1 MKKLLIVPFLLML
14 VSCAG
19 APVVT
24 FQTIKP
30 PEINIGDVSKIAVAE
45 FEGPEGSG
53 ELAAY
58 KLTEYLVQTNR
69 FTVLERE
76 KIDKILQEQG
86 LSMTG
91 VIDQNSAVEIGK
103 LLGVDALIFGNV
115 TAYKCEDEE
124 GTRKVK
130 KKVGTGKYKK
140 VKRKNI
146 FTGKEYW
153 AEEEIMKTVLVDE
166 HYKIRKGVVS
176 VNFKVVDVK
185 TGKLLAV
192 KSLTLNKEYKSVEGR
207 GNIPAREEV
216 LNTLMEQIME
226 KFAGMI
232 APIKITVTRK
242 LEKGSEYVNKGVD
255 FAVNGLWDMAIKS
268 WKEGLKV
275 EPTNPAIYYN
285 LGVAYE
291 KMGDFI
297 SAGEMY
303 KKAVELN
310 PKKLYMAVSY
320 THLTLPTICSV

>member
-1 MKKLLIVPFLLML
+1 MKKLLVVPFLLML
-14 VSCAG
+14 ASCAG

-24 FQTIKP
+24 FQTLKP
-30 PEINIGDVSKIAVAE
+30 PEINIGNVSKIAVAE
-45 FEGPEGSG
+45 FEGPDGSG

-76 KIDKILQEQG
+76 KFDKILQEQG

-192 KSLTLNKEYKSVEGR
+192 KSLTVNKEYKSVEGR

-216 LNTLMEQIME
+216 LNTLLSQVME

-242 LEKGSEYVNKGVD
+242 LEKGSEYVNRGVD

-275 EPTNPAIYYN
+275 EPTNPSIYYN

-310 PKKLYMAVSY
+310 PKKLYMEALKRVNAILQKS
-320 THLTLPTICSV
+320 L

>member
-242 LEKGSEYVNKGVD
+242 LEKGSEYVNRGVD

-275 EPTNPAIYYN
+275 EPTNPSIYYN

-310 PKKLYMAVSY
+310 PKKLYMEALKRVN
-320 THLTLPTICSV
+320 TILQKSL

>member
-310 PKKLYMAVSY
+310 PKKLYMEALKRVN
-320 THLTLPTICSV
+320 TILQKSL

>member
-30 PEINIGDVSKIAVAE
+30 PEINIGNVSKIAVAE
-45 FEGPEGSG
+45 FEGPDGSG

-130 KKVGTGKYKK
+130 KKVGTGKYKR

-192 KSLTLNKEYKSVEGR
+192 KSLTVNKEYKSVEGR

-216 LNTLMEQIME
+216 LNSLLSQVLE

-232 APIKITVTRK
+232 APIKITVIRK

-275 EPTNPAIYYN
+275 EPSNPSIYYN

-310 PKKLYMAVSY
+310 PKKLYMEALKRVN
-320 THLTLPTICSV
+320 TILQKSL

>member
-30 PEINIGDVSKIAVAE
+30 PEINIGNVSKIAVAE
-45 FEGPEGSG
+45 FEGPDGSG

-130 KKVGTGKYKK
+130 KKVGTGKYKR

-192 KSLTLNKEYKSVEGR
+192 KSLTVNKEYKSVEGR

-216 LNTLMEQIME
+216 LNSLLSQVME

-310 PKKLYMAVSY
+310 PKKLYMEALKRVNAILQKS
-320 THLTLPTICSV
+320 L

>member
-192 KSLTLNKEYKSVEGR
+192 KSLTVNKEYKSVEGR

-216 LNTLMEQIME
+216 LNTLLSQVME

-242 LEKGSEYVNKGVD
+242 LEKGSEYVNRGVD

-310 PKKLYMAVSY
+310 PKKLYMEALKRVNAILQKS
-320 THLTLPTICSV
+320 L

>member
-1 MKKLLIVPFLLML
+1 MKKLLVVPFLLML
-14 VSCAG
+14 ASCAG

-30 PEINIGDVSKIAVAE
+30 PEINIGNVSKIAVAE
-45 FEGPEGSG
+45 FEGPDGSG

-76 KIDKILQEQG
+76 KIDNILQEQG

-130 KKVGTGKYKK
+130 KKVGTGKYKR

-192 KSLTLNKEYKSVEGR
+192 KSLTVNKEYKSVEGR

-216 LNTLMEQIME
+216 LNTLLSQVME

-242 LEKGSEYVNKGVD
+242 LEKGSEYVNRGVD

-275 EPTNPAIYYN
+275 EPSNPSIYYN

-310 PKKLYMAVSY
+310 PKKLYMEALKRVNAILQKS
-320 THLTLPTICSV
+320 L

>member
-30 PEINIGDVSKIAVAE
+30 PEINIGNVSKIAVAE
-45 FEGPEGSG
+45 FEGPDGSG

-130 KKVGTGKYKK
+130 KKVGTGKYKR

-192 KSLTLNKEYKSVEGR
+192 KSLTVNKEYKSVEGR

-216 LNTLMEQIME
+216 LNTLLSQVME

-242 LEKGSEYVNKGVD
+242 LEKGSEYVNRGVD

-275 EPTNPAIYYN
+275 EPSNPSIYYN

-310 PKKLYMAVSY
+310 PKKLYMEALKRVNAILQKS
-320 THLTLPTICSV
+320 L

>member
-1 MKKLLIVPFLLML
+1 MKKLLVVPFLLML
-14 VSCAG
+14 ASCAG

-30 PEINIGDVSKIAVAE
+30 PEINIGNVSKIAVAE
-45 FEGPEGSG
+45 FEGPDGSG

-130 KKVGTGKYKK
+130 KKVGTGKYKR

-192 KSLTLNKEYKSVEGR
+192 KSLTVNKEYKSVEGR

-216 LNTLMEQIME
+216 LNTLLSQVME

-242 LEKGSEYVNKGVD
+242 LEKGSEYVNRGVD

-275 EPTNPAIYYN
+275 EPTNPSIYYN

-310 PKKLYMAVSY
+310 PKKLYMEALKRVNAILQKS
-320 THLTLPTICSV
+320 L

>member
-1 MKKLLIVPFLLML
+1 MKKLLVVPFLLML
-14 VSCAG
+14 ASCAG

-30 PEINIGDVSKIAVAE
+30 PEINIGNVSKIAVAE
-45 FEGPEGSG
+45 FEGPDGSG

-76 KIDKILQEQG
+76 KFDKILQEQG

-192 KSLTLNKEYKSVEGR
+192 KSLTVNKEYKSVEGR

-216 LNTLMEQIME
+216 LNTLLSQVME

-242 LEKGSEYVNKGVD
+242 LEKGSEYVNRGVD

-275 EPTNPAIYYN
+275 EPTNPSIYYN

-310 PKKLYMAVSY
+310 PKKLYMEALKRVNAILQKS
-320 THLTLPTICSV
+320 L

>member
-30 PEINIGDVSKIAVAE
+30 PEINIGNVSKIAVAE
-45 FEGPEGSG
+45 FEGPDGSG

-130 KKVGTGKYKK
+130 KKVGTGKYKR

-192 KSLTLNKEYKSVEGR
+192 KSLTVNKEYKSVEGR

-216 LNTLMEQIME
+216 LNTLLSQVME

-275 EPTNPAIYYN
+275 EPSNPSIYYN

-310 PKKLYMAVSY
+310 PKKLYMEALKRVNAILQKS
-320 THLTLPTICSV
+320 L

>member
-30 PEINIGDVSKIAVAE
+30 PEINIGNVSKIAVAE
-45 FEGPEGSG
+45 FEGPDGSG

-130 KKVGTGKYKK
+130 KKVGTGKYKR

-192 KSLTLNKEYKSVEGR
+192 KSLTVNKEYKSVEGR

-216 LNTLMEQIME
+216 LNSLLSQVME

-275 EPTNPAIYYN
+275 EPSNPSIYYN

-310 PKKLYMAVSY
+310 PKKLYMEALKRVNAILQKS
-320 THLTLPTICSV
+320 L

>member
-30 PEINIGDVSKIAVAE
+30 PEINIGNVSKIAVAE
-45 FEGPEGSG
+45 FEGPDGSG

-76 KIDKILQEQG
+76 KIDNILQEQG

-130 KKVGTGKYKK
+130 KKVGTGKYKR

-192 KSLTLNKEYKSVEGR
+192 KSLTVNKEYKSVEGR

-216 LNTLMEQIME
+216 LNTLLSQVME

-242 LEKGSEYVNKGVD
+242 LEKGSEYVNRGVD

-275 EPTNPAIYYN
+275 EPSNPSIYYN

-310 PKKLYMAVSY
+310 PKKLYMEALKRVNAILQKS
-320 THLTLPTICSV
+320 L